1 MVQNKKHCQ
10 PRMRIHGICISRSVS
25 LIAFLSPFF
34 LITTRRSAFSLF
46 IHCVSST
53 SLPIARSPSLPLC
66 GLPPLSLKCPS
77 CCVSLHPPSSLH
89 LHCLTSPLSPPP
101 QSFPHPLCN
110 WVADWTSSC
119 RACWRMAS
127 LPLFNLCVLIEKSC
141 LLDSVRCYSFTSREG
156 LRHENS
162 LIHSFHFSL
171 IVWKQR

>member
-1 MVQNKKHCQ
+1 MFCYDSVERKEIGWRGCNMVQNKKHCQ

-101 QSFPHPLCN
+101 NHFLTP
-110 WVADWTSSC
+110 
-119 RACWRMAS
+119 
-127 LPLFNLCVLIEKSC
+127 CV
-141 LLDSVRCYSFTSREG
+141 TG
-156 LRHENS
+156 LRTELVHVELAGGWRHCPC
-162 LIHSFHFSL
+162 LIYAF
-171 IVWKQR
+171 